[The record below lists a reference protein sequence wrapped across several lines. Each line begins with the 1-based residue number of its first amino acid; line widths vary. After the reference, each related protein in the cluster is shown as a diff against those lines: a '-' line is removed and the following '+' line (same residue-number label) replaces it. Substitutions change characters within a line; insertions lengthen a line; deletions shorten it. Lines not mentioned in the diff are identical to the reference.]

1 MMPFAASEYEQR
13 MARVQARMS
22 AERLDVLLVTNP
34 ANMNYLTGFD
44 AWSFYQP
51 EAVVVERGASEPLWV
66 GARPSVSPTMAWSR

>member
-1 MMPFAASEYEQR
+1 MPFDASEYEQR

-51 EAVVVERGASEPLWV
+51 QAVVVSAALPSRCGWDGRRTRTRLEWRRG
-66 GARPSVSPTMAWSR
+66 